1 MLKSVSSITN
11 AIGALNF
18 KGTWDASTN
27 TPTLASGVGTK
38 GDYFVVSVAGS
49 TTLDGISNWGVGDWA
64 TYNGTTWQRVEGGA
78 DLNGVNISFT
88 GTASGPTY
96 ETSNLASGLTM
107 ADNEIDADGTD
118 TNIDVVINPKGT
130 GGLGVGGNTTGVVAG
145 ATITSKF
152 CVKHE
157 GANQTGGFVHVNN
170 TTAASGAGIFACR
183 SRGTLAAPT
192 IVQDNDNLATIS
204 FAGGDGVDL
213 ALAAR
218 ISVEV
223 DGTPGSNDMPGRMVF
238 LTTPDGSQTPVEAMR
253 INNAQNVTVSA
264 GNLVIGTSGKG
275 IDFSATPGTGTSELL
290 TDYEEGTWTV
300 QLEDASNNN
309 ATMEAGFTTATYV
322 KIGRQVT
329 VCGVIYTSSVAA
341 LSGGIK
347 VSGLPFAVG
356 TGNQFRGSGS
366 TSSEQLLNIT
376 AGQKLSVAIYPAVST
391 FEIYISNSSAG
402 GAQMTAAEWSNDGF
416 AQFNVTYFTD

>member
-18 KGTWDASTN
+18 KGTWDANANS
-27 TPTLASGVGTK
+27 PALASSVGTK
-38 GDYFVVSVAGS
+38 GDYYVVGTAG
-49 TTLDGISNWGVGDWA
+49 TTNLNGISNWGVGDWA
-64 TYNGTTWQRVEGGA
+64 TYNGSVWQRVEGGA

-145 ATITSKF
+145 TTITSKF

-157 GANQTGGFVHVNN
+157 GANQTGGFVHVND

-183 SRGTLAAPT
+183 SRGTLAVPT

-253 INNAQNVTVSA
+253 INNAQNVTVTA

-275 IDFSATPGTGTSELL
+275 IDFSATAGTGTSELL
-290 TDYEEGTWTV
+290 ADYEEGTWTPAFSRT
-300 QLEDASNNN
+300 D
-309 ATMEAGFTTATYV
+309 TTGFTYTPSASDLGTYV
-322 KIGRQVT
+322 KIGNQVLVSFQIAGT
-329 VCGVIYTSSVAA
+329 FSGGSGAYLITGLPYTSLFSYGQMVNLLLNVSSGLYYNITPSRQATTIYVESIA
-341 LSGGIK
+341 LVSGG
-347 VSGLPFAVG
+347 VH
-356 TGNQFRGSGS
+356 
-366 TSSEQLLNIT
+366 
-376 AGQKLSVAIYPAVST
+376 
-391 FEIYISNSSAG
+391 G
-402 GAQMTAAEWSNDGF
+402 GATVYQ
-416 AQFNVTYFTD
+416 V